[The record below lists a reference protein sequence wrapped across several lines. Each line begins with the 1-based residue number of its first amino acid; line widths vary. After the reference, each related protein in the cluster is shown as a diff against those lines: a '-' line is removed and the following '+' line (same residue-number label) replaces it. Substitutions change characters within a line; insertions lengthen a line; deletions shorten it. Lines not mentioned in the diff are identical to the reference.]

1 MYKSHLVIDK
11 DFYKFLL
18 YFVSLFIYSY
28 NLFLFNIICFDVFLS
43 FSLLELF
50 SEKDVSGRKLYTFQT
65 PTKKNSMMLKA
76 NQCRTPETP
85 KSFKTLPTLKIV
97 LERVVETNSKNN
109 HLKSDPENIK
119 IKSIIF
125 F

>member
-1 MYKSHLVIDK
+1 
-11 DFYKFLL
+11 
-18 YFVSLFIYSY
+18 
-28 NLFLFNIICFDVFLS
+28 
-43 FSLLELF
+43 
-50 SEKDVSGRKLYTFQT
+50 
-65 PTKKNSMMLKA
+65 MMLKA

-97 LERVVETNSKNN
+97 LERVVKTNSKNKN
-109 HLKSDPENIK
+109 LKSNPENIK